1 MKANTQKLCDIK
13 IPRCLRKK
21 GCMKIEHI
29 SLHYFSDES
38 GTGYGAVVS
47 IRSVRENSEI
57 FCNTVTAKP
66 RVAPLKFM
74 SVPRF
79 ELTAAVLALKT
90 AVQLREELDMEVHD
104 KVFWTGSRVVLG
116 YIQNTKKRFKT
127 FVANR
132 IHQIKSHTDVLQ
144 WQYIPTKENP
154 ADDCSR
160 GLEMKHNKN
169 VKRWFQGPEFLSRP
183 PTAWC
188 EERLQYDIA
197 EDDVEVKM
205 TMRVNA
211 ISKEDDILTVLE
223 SRISS
228 WKKMKRVMAY
238 VMMFIQRLKQRIENG
253 TSYQDDSLNV
263 KGINDAA
270 NTIMALVQQKAFNE
284 DIKVISKNASQKECN
299 PLKSKTLQE
308 LKPFI
313 NENGLVCVGG
323 RLQKSSLDLESKH
336 PIILPKNSRIS
347 LLIVRDCHDRVAHG
361 GRGATL
367 QEIRNSGIWIINCN
381 RLVRHVI
388 YNCVKCRSM
397 RGRFGQQII
406 ADLPKDRVNEA
417 PPFTYCGIDLF
428 GPFIV
433 KERRSEMKRYGALF
447 TCLASRAVHI
457 EVVAS
462 METDSF
468 IMALRRVIA
477 RRGNI
482 RTIRSDNGSNFIGA
496 EKELSKA
503 FNEMDHTKISNF
515 LQGNGTDWLVWIK
528 NTPTASHMGGV
539 WERQIRSARNILSS
553 LLKTH
558 GRSLNDEAL
567 STLMAEVEAV
577 MNSRPLTVELL
588 SDGNSLNPISP
599 SNLLTMKSKIVMP
612 PPGEFGRAKR

>member
-1 MKANTQKLCDIK
+1 
-13 IPRCLRKK
+13 
-21 GCMKIEHI
+21 
-29 SLHYFSDES
+29 
-38 GTGYGAVVS
+38 
-47 IRSVRENSEI
+47 
-57 FCNTVTAKP
+57 
-66 RVAPLKFM
+66 
-74 SVPRF
+74 
-79 ELTAAVLALKT
+79 
-90 AVQLREELDMEVHD
+90 ME
-104 KVFWTGSRVVLG
+104 
-116 YIQNTKKRFKT
+116 Y
-127 FVANR
+127 
-132 IHQIKSHTDVLQ
+132 
-144 WQYIPTKENP
+144 
-154 ADDCSR
+154 
-160 GLEMKHNKN
+160 
-169 VKRWFQGPEFLSRP
+169 
-183 PTAWC
+183 
-188 EERLQYDIA
+188 
-197 EDDVEVKM
+197 
-205 TMRVNA
+205 
-211 ISKEDDILTVLE
+211 
-223 SRISS
+223 
-228 WKKMKRVMAY
+228 
-238 VMMFIQRLKQRIENG
+238 
-253 TSYQDDSLNV
+253 
-263 KGINDAA
+263 
-270 NTIMALVQQKAFNE
+270 
-284 DIKVISKNASQKECN
+284 
-299 PLKSKTLQE
+299 
-308 LKPFI
+308 
-313 NENGLVCVGG
+313 
-323 RLQKSSLDLESKH
+323 KH
-336 PIILPKNSRIS
+336 PIILPKNSCIS
-347 LLIVRDCHDRVAHG
+347 LLIVRDCHKKVAHG

-599 SNLLTMKSKIVMP
+599 SNLFPMKSKVVMP
-612 PPGEFGRAKR
+612 PPDEFGRADIYCRKHWRRVQHISDEFWN